1 MRILLGIT
9 LGLRRRRRR
18 VCHLLLLLQLRGY
31 EGSFIAEKVLLG
43 GKVVAVL
50 RLAFRA
56 ELLEEKLR
64 LATV

>member
-1 MRILLGIT
+1 M
-9 LGLRRRRRR
+9 
-18 VCHLLLLLQLRGY
+18 RGY

-50 RLAFRA
+50 RFALRA

-64 LATV
+64 LAAL